1 MKLCVGCHRSASR
14 GLSPGRPAKS
24 ELRLQFTPR
33 NRRTQFRREAQG
45 AGGEACGSVVEF
57 LHAMRIFVL
66 GTGAT
71 GSLLAQ
77 LLERQGHTVWC
88 GDRDPERARRFLG
101 KKSLIP
107 VAQVNARNLRGII
120 RAARNAQLI
129 VNASAS
135 VFNQIVMRAA
145 LHLRA
150 HYLDL
155 SSHLTQNP
163 FKSEQFAF
171 AKRFTEK
178 NRLALINTG
187 AAPGLTNLLV
197 KRAAETLDEITSV
210 RIRLYESTESDDPI
224 SQWSP
229 EVSFDEAIS
238 NPRVYR
244 HGRFR
249 MEKRFAELEKFRFPE
264 PIGAANV
271 VLAAQDEVATL
282 PYFIPMRNMDVK
294 IGGNEFDRL
303 RRWYKQGKL
312 SKSRGIPRQRF
323 PQTSSPRA
331 IAKLI
336 RQGVLQNARFA
347 AAVLVEGVK
356 IGKKEDQQLL
366 IRSDCTF
373 PTLYQIRQQGR
384 FTTPVAYAT
393 AHVSALFIKNWPR
406 DLAGVLAPEQLAV
419 GTRRAIIAGIRKHS
433 VRVTHRTTVLKTPDS
448 DAE

>member
-1 MKLCVGCHRSASR
+1 
-14 GLSPGRPAKS
+14 
-24 ELRLQFTPR
+24 
-33 NRRTQFRREAQG
+33 
-45 AGGEACGSVVEF
+45 
-57 LHAMRIFVL
+57 MRIFVL
-66 GTGAT
+66 GAGAT

-88 GDRDPERARRFLG
+88 GDRDLQRAHHFLG
-101 KKSLIP
+101 QSTSIAIKD
-107 VAQVNARNLRGII
+107 VNPRNPPGIV
-120 RAARNAQLI
+120 RAARGCQLI

-145 LHLRA
+145 LRLRA

-155 SSHLTQNP
+155 SSHLTRNP
-163 FKSEQFAF
+163 FKSEQFAC
-171 AKRFTEK
+171 AKRFESK
-178 NRLALINTG
+178 NRIALINTG
-187 AAPGLTNLLV
+187 AAPGMTNLLV
-197 KRAAETLDEITSV
+197 KRAAEALHEVESV
-210 RIRLYESTESDDPI
+210 QIRLYESAESRDPI

-244 HGRFR
+244 NGKFR

-264 PIGAANV
+264 PIGNAIV
-271 VLAAQDEVATL
+271 VLAAQDEVTTL

-312 SKSRGIPRQRF
+312 SKSRGMQKKNF
-323 PQTSSPRA
+323 PQTSSPRM
-331 IAKLI
+331 IARLI

-347 AAVLVEGVK
+347 AVVLVSGVK
-356 IGKKEDQQLL
+356 RGKKEDQHLL
-366 IRSDCTF
+366 IRTDCMF

-393 AHVSALFIKNWPR
+393 AHVAALFIKFFPR
-406 DLAGVLAPEQLAV
+406 DLAGVFAPEMLPV
-419 GTRRAIIAGIRKHS
+419 EMRRAIVAGIRTHS
-433 VRVTHRTTVLKTPDS
+433 VRITHKTTVLRRAS
-448 DAE
+448 DDDEEI